1 MGLVGHEGIVPQ
13 LFAEGGYNQRLET
26 ICDIPKG
33 KTVWWFDLTDMEQ
46 AKKTVG
52 QVACIAGNVPLSLL
66 CTSTPAKVQAYCKN
80 LMDSAGK
87 DGGFIFSTGA
97 GMQGARV
104 ENVKA
109 MIDFSKQY
117 AVDA

>member
-1 MGLVGHEGIVPQ
+1 MK
-13 LFAEGGYNQRLET
+13 R
-26 ICDIPKG
+26 
-33 KTVWWFDLTDMEQ
+33 

-66 CTSTPAKVQAYCKN
+66 CTATPAKVRSYCKN
-80 LMDSAGK
+80 LMDTAGK
-87 DGGFIFSTGA
+87 GGGFIFTTGA

-117 AVDA
+117 AVEN